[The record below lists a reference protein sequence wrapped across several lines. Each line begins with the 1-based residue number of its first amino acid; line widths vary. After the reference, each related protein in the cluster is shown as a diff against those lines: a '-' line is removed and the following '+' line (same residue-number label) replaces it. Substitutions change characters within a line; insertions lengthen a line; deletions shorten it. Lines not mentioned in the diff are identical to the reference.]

1 MKKIIRTLI
10 LFSSLSIAFS
20 QTSGKI
26 SGTVKSEDGT
36 LLVGA
41 NIFIKGTS
49 QGASANDKGEYQIIG
64 VTAGT
69 YTVSAAFIGYSSVD
83 VENVR
88 VQSSLNT
95 KVDFTLNLSAVEG
108 EVVTVTAE
116 APLIQVD
123 ETSSVTN
130 LSSEELRST
139 GVRDLNSILATVA
152 GVVVQ
157 DDEIHIRGGRDN
169 EVAYY
174 LNGASVTNAGSRN
187 NMVYTPIE
195 TVEEMQVQVGGYD
208 AEVSGA
214 NSGVVKRRLKEGTD
228 SFRGSFKFQN
238 DGSGIGN
245 LGDAPNEFLG
255 ATSFG
260 HSNMLAQVSGPILG
274 DMLKF
279 YVAFEQKSEA
289 DPYVKASEKFNF
301 SGLGDEYGA
310 NAAYADTFDIKWQD
324 GFTPGSKNQNTNITS
339 TLTFDSGPAK
349 VNLGVVQNSSEWNSG
364 GGIMSQLRWG
374 GADITTM
381 GGNSVSV
388 DPRYMVN
395 KFSSLMLT
403 AEATYSLSESSI
415 IRLAASTLNTD
426 YHNEDSWFGED
437 WEKWGDSLHV
447 QQKIGIADTVWTP
460 FKDRYSQR
468 SSYQHNGMW
477 FSRPG
482 TSPGSYWTSSNDKTG
497 ISGSFQTIMGDH
509 DLKVGFDYVANEMRE
524 YNVSPSLMIY
534 AADPDYA
541 LATYGITSYGS
552 LSAVPTWRYR
562 VYADGYG
569 YDLYGKE
576 TDDRTF
582 YYSDIPGVT
591 ARDTMYID
599 GAKKPTEMG
608 FFVQDKIEL
617 DDIIINAG
625 VRVDMLNPDEETL
638 VSVDSIQQYDQS
650 KYIKPDSWKDLG
662 TFTEIQP
669 RLGISFPLTDNTNV
683 YGYYGRFTQLV
694 DLNSTYYTA
703 YDYRTQIAV
712 GGNYYL
718 SPVGFGL
725 EPVRTT
731 QYEIG
736 FKRSFGD
743 LAALKVT
750 GFYKNQKG
758 LAQADRVTDPKGEL
772 AGAYNYVTNGDFAT
786 TRGLE
791 FDFTMRRMSGFQA
804 RANYT
809 LSQAEGTGSS
819 RAAYISAVDRGSAV
833 PQMINPLDFNQN
845 HVGSIT
851 LDYELASSNMLLD
864 GLDVNFLF
872 SFSSGHAY
880 TFVFRP
886 VGGQVSAYDAGVD
899 YMYDTRSREALEAVN
914 SSTTPWN
921 YNLDLRIDKNFR
933 FGNYGLTVFAR
944 VRNLLDARN
953 ILNVYQ
959 ATGSADDDG
968 FISDAVYSGSFVELW
983 GQDSDGDGVT
993 DYEEMY
999 RAINIDNDESYRA
1012 YTGEDLVSS
1021 PRQAFLGIEVNF

>member
-1 MKKIIRTLI
+1 MKKIIRHLI

-36 LLVGA
+36 LLVGT

-49 QGASANDKGEYQIIG
+49 LGASADDKGEFQIIG

-95 KVDFTLNLSAVEG
+95 KVDFTLKLSAVEG
-108 EVVTVTAE
+108 QVVTVTAE
-116 APLIQVD
+116 KPLIQVD

-130 LSSEELRST
+130 LTGEDLRST
-139 GVRDLNSILATVA
+139 GLRDLNSILATVA

-169 EVAYY
+169 EVAYF
-174 LNGASVTNAGSRN
+174 LNGASVTNAGSRG
-187 NMVYTPIE
+187 NMVYTPI
-195 TVEEMQVQVGGYD
+195 EMQVQVGGYD

-214 NSGVVKRRLKEGTD
+214 NSGIVKRRLKRGTD
-228 SFRGSFKFQN
+228 SFTGSFKIQN

-245 LGDAPNEFLG
+245 LGDSPNEFLG

-260 HSNMLAQVSGPILG
+260 HSNMMAQVSGPILG

-279 YVAFEQKSEA
+279 YVALEQKAEA
-289 DPYVKASEKFNF
+289 DPYVKESKAFNF

-310 NAAYADTFDIKWQD
+310 NASYADTFNVKWQD
-324 GFTPGSKNQNTNITS
+324 GFTPGSKNENTNITS
-339 TLTFDSGPAK
+339 TLTFSSGPATL
-349 VNLGVVQNSSEWNSG
+349 NLGMVSNGSQWNSG
-364 GGIMSQLRWG
+364 GGIMSQLRWA

-381 GGNSVSV
+381 DGNSVSV
-388 DPRYMVN
+388 DPRYNVN
-395 KFSSLMLT
+395 KFTSLMLT
-403 AEATYSLSESSI
+403 AEATFSPSENSI
-415 IRLAASTLNTD
+415 IRVAASSLNTD

-437 WEKWGDSLHV
+437 WQKWGDSLYV
-447 QQKIGIADTVWTP
+447 QEKIGVPDSVWTP

-468 SSYQHNGMW
+468 SSYQHNGMF

-482 TSPGSYWTSSNDKTG
+482 TRPGSYSKSSNDKNG
-497 ISGSFQTIMGDH
+497 FSGSFQTLMGDH
-509 DLKVGFDYVANEMRE
+509 DLKVGFDYVSNELRT
-524 YNVSPSLMIY
+524 YYVNPSLMIY
-534 AADPDYA
+534 AADPEYA

-552 LSAVPTWRYR
+552 ADAIPTWRYR
-562 VYADGYG
+562 VYADGFG
-569 YDLYGKE
+569 YDLYGEE

-582 YYSDIPGVT
+582 YYSDIPGVS

-599 GAKKPTEMG
+599 GAKNPTEMG
-608 FFVQDKIEL
+608 FFVQDKLEL

-662 TFTEIQP
+662 TYTEIQP
-669 RLGISFPLTDNTNV
+669 RLGVSFPLTENTNV

-712 GGNYYL
+712 GGNYY
-718 SPVGFGL
+718 SNPVGFGL

-736 FKRSFGD
+736 FKRSFAG

-772 AGAYNYVTNGDFAT
+772 AGSYNYVRNGDFAT

-791 FDFTMRRMSGFQA
+791 FDFQMRRMSGFLA
-804 RANYT
+804 RVNYT

-819 RAAYISAVDRGSAV
+819 RSGYISAVDRGSEI
-833 PQMINPLDFNQN
+833 PQMINPVDFNQE
-845 HVGSIT
+845 HVGSLS
-851 LDYELASSNMLLD
+851 LDYELSSSNMLLD
-864 GLDVNFLF
+864 GFDVNMLF
-872 SFSSGHAY
+872 TFSSGHAY
-880 TFVFRP
+880 TYVFRP
-886 VGGQVSAYDAGVD
+886 VGGQVSAFDAGVD
-899 YMYDTRSREALEAVN
+899 YMSDTRSREALEAIN
-914 SSTTPWN
+914 ASTTPWN
-921 YNLDLRIDKNFR
+921 YNLDLRVDKTFNFS
-933 FGNYGLTVFAR
+933 GVGLTVFAR

-968 FISDAVYSGSFVELW
+968 FISDAVYSSAFIDLW
-983 GQDSDGDGVT
+983 GQDTDGDGVT

-999 RAINIDNDESYRA
+999 RAINIDNDESYRT
-1012 YTGEDLVSS
+1012 YTGQYLVSS
-1021 PRQAFLGIEVNF
+1021 PRQAFIGIELNF